1 MFGEHIKRFREKAG
15 LTQAQLVAQIQTH
28 HEMFSALDE
37 ITLSRWENCHTKPS
51 RKKQI
56 ALLIFFDALNDIRTL
71 TVDDIQYAGKFS
83 KILENR
89 YKNIFSKSEL
99 PYALPSSKVTV
110 TFYEKLPE
118 EKLNFYTNYLEEVN
132 GIKLNLNDFN
142 YMNEDIKKVGLYE
155 FHSSNGVLMGHL
167 LFIIANNNF
176 IADSLSTIVEE
187 KISLEQGLSL
197 YIITTY
203 SASKEIY
210 IYRNLL
216 ILDCLMSVT
225 EFPKHMFV
233 KVANDAGVSL
243 LDTAEAEIVGKGL
256 KTNNGVKLYN
266 HQYKWILFKVNT
278 LNMLSAKEF
287 YFDEESVEH
296 EFIINNATL

>member
-1 MFGEHIKRFREKAG
+1 MFGKHIKRFRDKAG
-15 LTQAQLVAQIQTH
+15 FTQAQLVAQIQTH

-37 ITLSRWENCHTKPS
+37 ITLSRWENGHTKPS

-56 ALLIFFDALNDIRTL
+56 ALLIFFDALNDIRDL
-71 TVDDIQYAGKFS
+71 TVDDIKYAGKLS
-83 KILENR
+83 KILEKR
-89 YKNIFSKSEL
+89 YKNLFSKSEA

-118 EKLNFYTNYLEEVN
+118 EKLNFYSNYLEEVN
-132 GIKLNLNDFN
+132 SIKLNLTNFN
-142 YMNEDIKKVGLYE
+142 CMNENIEKVGLYE
-155 FHSSNGVLMGHL
+155 FHSSNNVLMGHL
-167 LFIIANNNF
+167 LFIIAKNNF
-176 IADSLSTIVEE
+176 IADSLSKIVQE
-187 KISLEQGLSL
+187 KISLEEGSSL

-216 ILDCLMSVT
+216 ILDSLMSVS
-225 EFPKHMFV
+225 ELPKSIYIR
-233 KVANDAGVSL
+233 AGNDSGASI
-243 LDTAEAEIVGKGL
+243 LDTLEAEIVGKGL
-256 KTNNGVKLYN
+256 KTKNGVKLYN

-278 LNMLSAKEF
+278 LHMLSAKEF
-287 YFDEESVEH
+287 YFDEESIEH